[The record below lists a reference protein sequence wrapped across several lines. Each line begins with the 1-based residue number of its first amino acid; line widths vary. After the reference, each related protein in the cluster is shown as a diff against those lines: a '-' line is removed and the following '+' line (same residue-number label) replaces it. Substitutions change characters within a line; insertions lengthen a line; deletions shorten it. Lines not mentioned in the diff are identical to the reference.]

1 MPTPIARASIATPRA
16 TIAQLDM
23 PRPNSITK
31 TAMVPTTAA
40 TSLRAGA
47 IGRPFWFATVDL
59 PGYQSGYVAVPARER
74 AVAARPSGGTDRLT
88 SRCDNTGAPP

>member
-1 MPTPIARASIATPRA
+1 MPTPIARASIATPSA

-31 TAMVPTTAA
+31 TAIVPTTAA

-47 IGRPFWFATVDL
+47 TGRPFWFATVDL
-59 PGYQSGYVAVPARER
+59 PGYPSGYVAATARGKYMPVVPI
-74 AVAARPSGGTDRLT
+74 G
-88 SRCDNTGAPP
+88 

>member
-1 MPTPIARASIATPRA
+1 MPMPIASASIATPSA

-23 PRPNSITK
+23 PRPNTMTK

-59 PGYQSGYVAVPARER
+59 PGTTRQV
-74 AVAARPSGGTDRLT
+74 T
-88 SRCDNTGAPP
+88 